1 MTQEA
6 IIKGCKEG
14 KRQCQKWL
22 VQEYAPA
29 LLAVCQRYIKT
40 SDQAYDV
47 LQESLILIFNKIHLF
62 RHEGS
67 FEGWMRT
74 ITVHTALQWLR
85 KQKHSIHFQMMDN
98 ETGFEDRAHAIP
110 DIYSSIN
117 INDIHRVLEQLPES
131 LYLVFNLYVVEG
143 YSHKDIADQLG
154 ITESTSRAALS
165 KARARLIRICQ
176 SSDHMA
182 DLFELGQ
189 FEFKKQADR

>member
-1 MTQEA
+1 MTQED

-14 KRQCQKWL
+14 NRHCQRWL

-40 SDQAYDV
+40 SDQANDV

-62 RHEGS
+62 RNEGS
-67 FEGWMRT
+67 FEGWMRI
-74 ITVHTALQWLR
+74 ITVNTALQWLR
-85 KQKHSIHFQMMDN
+85 KYQNSTHLHIVDIDSSFDESTQV
-98 ETGFEDRAHAIP
+98 IP
-110 DIYSSIN
+110 DIFSSIN
-117 INDIHRVLEQLPES
+117 IDDIHRVLEQLPES

-176 SSDHMA
+176 SSVHIA
-182 DLFELGQ
+182 ELFEIGQ
-189 FEFKKQADR
+189 SEFKKT